1 MIYILAFI
9 VLIGVIVFVHELGH
23 FWAARSVGVGV
34 ERFSVGMPPNFID
47 FTKTKKG
54 LVVDIFFFAFH
65 DKKIKWKKIFSTTFR
80 SFNTPSETIYTIGLL
95 PLGGYVKMKGILD
108 ESMDSD
114 FKGADDEL
122 ESKNALQ
129 KIWVMSAGVIMNLIL
144 TFFVFVLIANLPGGI
159 QVPQDNKPIVDFVI
173 PGENLGKL
181 KNDNDSPIIEE
192 IIKGS
197 EAESYGLSIGDTILS
212 INNKKLNSWTEI
224 SKYIGDLR
232 KDKENLFS
240 IEIKRQDEI
249 YKIEKNSILD
259 EPFGIGKSLLTQK
272 GDIILSIDNKQINS
286 WADIQ
291 DYIID
296 KPAHEFK
303 LTLKRD
309 GELIEIDSLKIGES
323 PDILSGRVDQKIG
336 TLDIQK
342 NTIPLD
348 PKLQFTE
355 SIVYGFNKTKWAMT
369 LMTSSL
375 KMIFQGNV
383 SRDEVGS
390 IIMIGDMAGQAAQAG
405 LVPFLYLMALI
416 SVNLAYINILPIP
429 GLDGGHI
436 VLILIEVLMGR
447 KLSVKTRI
455 RIQSVGMFILLSLM
469 VFLLLND
476 IIRVFF

>member
-47 FTKTKKG
+47 FTKTEKG
-54 LVVDIFFFAFH
+54 LVVDIYFFGPQ
-65 DKKIKWKKIFSTTFR
+65 DKKIKWKKVFSTTFS
-80 SFNTPSETIYTIGLL
+80 SFNSPSETIYTIGLL

-144 TFFVFVLIANLPGGI
+144 AFFVFVLIGNL
-159 QVPQDNKPIVDFVI
+159 Q
-173 PGENLGKL
+173 
-181 KNDNDSPIIEE
+181 
-192 IIKGS
+192 
-197 EAESYGLSIGDTILS
+197 GDTKVETNDTVIDYVVPEQSAELAG
-212 INNKKLNSWTEI
+212 II
-224 SKYIGDLR
+224 AGD
-232 KDKENLFS
+232 
-240 IEIKRQDEI
+240 
-249 YKIEKNSILD
+249 KII
-259 EPFGIGKSLLTQK
+259 
-272 GDIILSIDNKQINS
+272 SIDNIEVETWNEAVANISQHPNETIPIVIERS
-286 WADIQ
+286 
-291 DYIID
+291 
-296 KPAHEFK
+296 
-303 LTLKRD
+303 
-309 GELIEIDSLKIGES
+309 GEILFLEASLGS
-323 PDILSGRVDQKIG
+323 RPNLSTGRVDQQVG
-336 TLDIQK
+336 TLGVSKSQVRVEL
-342 NTIPLD
+342 NF
-348 PKLQFTE
+348 QE
-355 SIVYGFNKTKWAMT
+355 SVVYGFNEMTWAMT

-390 IIMIGDMAGQAAQAG
+390 VIMIGDMAGQAAQAG
-405 LVPFLYLMALI
+405 LAPFLFLMALI
-416 SVNLAYINILPIP
+416 SVNLAFINILPIP

-436 VLILIEVLMGR
+436 ALILIEVLMGR
-447 KLSVKTRI
+447 KLSVKARI

>member
-54 LVVDIFFFAFH
+54 LVVDIFFFGLQ
-65 DKKIKWKKIFSTTFR
+65 DKKIKWKKVFSTTFS

-108 ESMDSD
+108 ESMDSE

-144 TFFVFVLIANLPGGI
+144 TFFVFVLIGNL
-159 QVPQDNKPIVDFVI
+159 Q
-173 PGENLGKL
+173 
-181 KNDNDSPIIEE
+181 
-192 IIKGS
+192 
-197 EAESYGLSIGDTILS
+197 GDTIVESNDTVIDYVVPEQSAELAG
-212 INNKKLNSWTEI
+212 II
-224 SKYIGDLR
+224 AGD
-232 KDKENLFS
+232 
-240 IEIKRQDEI
+240 
-249 YKIEKNSILD
+249 KII
-259 EPFGIGKSLLTQK
+259 
-272 GDIILSIDNKQINS
+272 SIDNIAVETWNDAVANISQHPNETIPIVVERS
-286 WADIQ
+286 G
-291 DYIID
+291 
-296 KPAHEFK
+296 E
-303 LTLKRD
+303 TLFM
-309 GELIEIDSLKIGES
+309 EASLGAR
-323 PDILSGRVDQKIG
+323 PNLSTGRVDQQVG
-336 TLDIQK
+336 TLGVSKSQV
-342 NTIPLD
+342 PVELSF
-348 PKLQFTE
+348 QE
-355 SIVYGFNKTKWAMT
+355 SIVYGLNETRWAMT

-390 IIMIGDMAGQAAQAG
+390 VIMIGDMAGQAAQAG
-405 LVPFLYLMALI
+405 LVPFLFLMALI

-436 VLILIEVLMGR
+436 ALILIEVLMGR
-447 KLSVKTRI
+447 KLSVKARI

>member
-34 ERFSVGMPPNFID
+34 ERFSVGMPPNFVD

-54 LVVDIFFFAFH
+54 LVVDIFFFAFRN
-65 DKKIKWKKIFSTTFR
+65 KKIKWEKLFSTTFT

-108 ESMDSD
+108 ESMYSE

-144 TFFVFVLIANLPGGI
+144 TFFVFVLIGNL
-159 QVPQDNKPIVDFVI
+159 Q
-173 PGENLGKL
+173 
-181 KNDNDSPIIEE
+181 
-192 IIKGS
+192 
-197 EAESYGLSIGDTILS
+197 GDTILESNDTVIDYVVPEQSAELAGIINGDKILS
-212 INNKKLNSWTEI
+212 INNIEVETWNDAVKNIEQFPNKTIPITVERSGEI
-224 SKYIGDLR
+224 LFLEASLSSR
-232 KDKENLFS
+232 PNLS
-240 IEIKRQDEI
+240 
-249 YKIEKNSILD
+249 
-259 EPFGIGKSLLTQK
+259 
-272 GDIILSIDNKQINS
+272 
-286 WADIQ
+286 
-291 DYIID
+291 
-296 KPAHEFK
+296 
-303 LTLKRD
+303 
-309 GELIEIDSLKIGES
+309 
-323 PDILSGRVDQKIG
+323 SGRVDQQVGALGVSKSQVPVE
-336 TLDIQK
+336 LNFQ
-342 NTIPLD
+342 
-348 PKLQFTE
+348 E
-355 SIVYGFNKTKWAMT
+355 SIVYGFNETKWAMT

-390 IIMIGDMAGQAAQAG
+390 VIMIGDMAGQAAQAG
-405 LVPFLYLMALI
+405 LVPFLFLMALI

-436 VLILIEVLMGR
+436 ALILVEVLMGR
-447 KLSVKTRI
+447 KLSVKARI

-469 VFLLLND
+469 VFLILND

>member
-54 LVVDIFFFAFH
+54 LVIDIFFFALQ
-65 DKKIKWKKIFSTTFR
+65 DKKIKWKKVFSTTFS

-108 ESMDSD
+108 ESMDSE

-144 TFFVFVLIANLPGGI
+144 TFFVFVLIGNL
-159 QVPQDNKPIVDFVI
+159 Q
-173 PGENLGKL
+173 
-181 KNDNDSPIIEE
+181 
-192 IIKGS
+192 
-197 EAESYGLSIGDTILS
+197 GDTIVESNDTVIDYVVPEQSAELAG
-212 INNKKLNSWTEI
+212 II
-224 SKYIGDLR
+224 AGD
-232 KDKENLFS
+232 
-240 IEIKRQDEI
+240 
-249 YKIEKNSILD
+249 KII
-259 EPFGIGKSLLTQK
+259 
-272 GDIILSIDNKQINS
+272 SIDNIEVETWNDAVANISQHPNETIPIVVERS
-286 WADIQ
+286 G
-291 DYIID
+291 
-296 KPAHEFK
+296 E
-303 LTLKRD
+303 TLFM
-309 GELIEIDSLKIGES
+309 EASLGAR
-323 PDILSGRVDQKIG
+323 PNLSTGRVDQQVG
-336 TLDIQK
+336 TLGVSKSQV
-342 NTIPLD
+342 PVELSF
-348 PKLQFTE
+348 QE
-355 SIVYGFNKTKWAMT
+355 SIVYGLNETRWAMT

-390 IIMIGDMAGQAAQAG
+390 VIMIGDMAGQAAQAG
-405 LVPFLYLMALI
+405 LVPFLFLMALI

-436 VLILIEVLMGR
+436 ALILIEVLMGR
-447 KLSVKTRI
+447 KLSVKARI

>member
-47 FTKTKKG
+47 FTKTEKG
-54 LVVDIFFFAFH
+54 LVVDIFFFGLQ
-65 DKKIKWKKIFSTTFR
+65 DKKIKWKKVFSTTFS

-108 ESMDSD
+108 ESMDSE

-144 TFFVFVLIANLPGGI
+144 TFFVFVLIGNL
-159 QVPQDNKPIVDFVI
+159 Q
-173 PGENLGKL
+173 
-181 KNDNDSPIIEE
+181 
-192 IIKGS
+192 
-197 EAESYGLSIGDTILS
+197 GDTKVETNDTVIDYVVPEQSAELAG
-212 INNKKLNSWTEI
+212 II
-224 SKYIGDLR
+224 AGD
-232 KDKENLFS
+232 
-240 IEIKRQDEI
+240 
-249 YKIEKNSILD
+249 KII
-259 EPFGIGKSLLTQK
+259 
-272 GDIILSIDNKQINS
+272 SIDNVEVETWNEAVANISQHPNETIPIAIERS
-286 WADIQ
+286 
-291 DYIID
+291 
-296 KPAHEFK
+296 
-303 LTLKRD
+303 
-309 GELIEIDSLKIGES
+309 GEILFLEASLGSRPNIS
-323 PDILSGRVDQKIG
+323 TGRVDQQVG
-336 TLDIQK
+336 TLGVSKSQVPVELNFK
-342 NTIPLD
+342 
-348 PKLQFTE
+348 E
-355 SIVYGFNKTKWAMT
+355 SVVYGFNETTWAMT

-390 IIMIGDMAGQAAQAG
+390 VIMIGDMAGQAAQAG
-405 LVPFLYLMALI
+405 LVPFLFLMAII

-436 VLILIEVLMGR
+436 ALILIEVLMGR
-447 KLSVKTRI
+447 KLSVKARI

>member
-34 ERFSVGMPPNFID
+34 ERFSVGMPPNFVD

-54 LVVDIFFFAFH
+54 LVVDIFFFAFRN
-65 DKKIKWKKIFSTTFR
+65 KKIKWEKVFSTTFT

-108 ESMDSD
+108 ESMDSE

-144 TFFVFVLIANLPGGI
+144 TFFVFVLIGNL
-159 QVPQDNKPIVDFVI
+159 Q
-173 PGENLGKL
+173 
-181 KNDNDSPIIEE
+181 
-192 IIKGS
+192 
-197 EAESYGLSIGDTILS
+197 GDTILESNDTVIDYVVPEQSAELAGIINGDKILS
-212 INNKKLNSWTEI
+212 INNIEVETWNDAVKNIEQFPNKTIPITVERSGEI
-224 SKYIGDLR
+224 LFLEASLSSR
-232 KDKENLFS
+232 PNLS
-240 IEIKRQDEI
+240 
-249 YKIEKNSILD
+249 
-259 EPFGIGKSLLTQK
+259 
-272 GDIILSIDNKQINS
+272 
-286 WADIQ
+286 
-291 DYIID
+291 
-296 KPAHEFK
+296 
-303 LTLKRD
+303 
-309 GELIEIDSLKIGES
+309 
-323 PDILSGRVDQKIG
+323 SGRVDQQVGALGVSKSQVPVE
-336 TLDIQK
+336 LNFQ
-342 NTIPLD
+342 
-348 PKLQFTE
+348 E
-355 SIVYGFNKTKWAMT
+355 SIVYGFNETKWAMT

-390 IIMIGDMAGQAAQAG
+390 VIMIGDMAGQAAQAG
-405 LVPFLYLMALI
+405 LVPFLFLMALI

-436 VLILIEVLMGR
+436 ALILVEVLMGR
-447 KLSVKTRI
+447 KLSVKARI

-469 VFLLLND
+469 VFLILND

>member
-54 LVVDIFFFAFH
+54 LVVDIFFFALQN
-65 DKKIKWKKIFSTTFR
+65 KKIKWKKVFSTTFS

-108 ESMDSD
+108 ESMDSE

-144 TFFVFVLIANLPGGI
+144 TFFVFVLIGNL
-159 QVPQDNKPIVDFVI
+159 Q
-173 PGENLGKL
+173 
-181 KNDNDSPIIEE
+181 
-192 IIKGS
+192 
-197 EAESYGLSIGDTILS
+197 GDTIVESNDTVIDYVVPEQSAELAG
-212 INNKKLNSWTEI
+212 II
-224 SKYIGDLR
+224 AGD
-232 KDKENLFS
+232 
-240 IEIKRQDEI
+240 
-249 YKIEKNSILD
+249 KII
-259 EPFGIGKSLLTQK
+259 
-272 GDIILSIDNKQINS
+272 SIDNIEVETWNDAVANISQHPNETIPIVVERS
-286 WADIQ
+286 G
-291 DYIID
+291 
-296 KPAHEFK
+296 E
-303 LTLKRD
+303 TLFM
-309 GELIEIDSLKIGES
+309 EASLGAR
-323 PDILSGRVDQKIG
+323 PNLSTGRVDQQVG
-336 TLDIQK
+336 TLGVSKSQV
-342 NTIPLD
+342 PVELSF
-348 PKLQFTE
+348 QE
-355 SIVYGFNKTKWAMT
+355 SIVYGLNETRWAMT

-390 IIMIGDMAGQAAQAG
+390 VIMIGDMAGQAAQAG
-405 LVPFLYLMALI
+405 LVPFLFLMALI

-436 VLILIEVLMGR
+436 ALILIEVLMGR
-447 KLSVKTRI
+447 KLSVKARI

-469 VFLLLND
+469 AFLLLND

>member
-9 VLIGVIVFVHELGH
+9 ILIGVIVFVHELGH

-34 ERFSVGMPPNFID
+34 ERFSVGMPPNFVD

-54 LVVDIFFFAFH
+54 LVVDIFFFAFRN
-65 DKKIKWKKIFSTTFR
+65 KKIKWEKVFSTTFT

-144 TFFVFVLIANLPGGI
+144 TFFVFVLIGNL
-159 QVPQDNKPIVDFVI
+159 Q
-173 PGENLGKL
+173 
-181 KNDNDSPIIEE
+181 
-192 IIKGS
+192 
-197 EAESYGLSIGDTILS
+197 GDTILESNDTVIDYVVPEQSAELAGIINGDKILS
-212 INNKKLNSWTEI
+212 INNIEVETWNDAVKNIEQFPNKTIPITVERSGEI
-224 SKYIGDLR
+224 LFLEASLSSR
-232 KDKENLFS
+232 PNLS
-240 IEIKRQDEI
+240 
-249 YKIEKNSILD
+249 S
-259 EPFGIGKSLLTQK
+259 GK
-272 GDIILSIDNKQINS
+272 
-286 WADIQ
+286 
-291 DYIID
+291 
-296 KPAHEFK
+296 
-303 LTLKRD
+303 
-309 GELIEIDSLKIGES
+309 
-323 PDILSGRVDQKIG
+323 VDQQVGALGVSKSQVPVE
-336 TLDIQK
+336 LNFQ
-342 NTIPLD
+342 
-348 PKLQFTE
+348 E
-355 SIVYGFNKTKWAMT
+355 SIVYGFNETKWAMT

-390 IIMIGDMAGQAAQAG
+390 VIMIGDMAGQAAQAG
-405 LVPFLYLMALI
+405 LVPFLFLMALI

-436 VLILIEVLMGR
+436 ALILVEVLMGR
-447 KLSVKTRI
+447 KLSVKARI

-469 VFLLLND
+469 VFLILND

>member
-34 ERFSVGMPPNFID
+34 ERFSVGMPPNFVD

-54 LVVDIFFFAFH
+54 LVVDIFFFAFR
-65 DKKIKWKKIFSTTFR
+65 DKKIKWEKVFSTTFS
-80 SFNTPSETIYTIGLL
+80 SFNSPSETIYTIGLL

-108 ESMDSD
+108 ESMDSE

-144 TFFVFVLIANLPGGI
+144 TFFVFVLIGNL
-159 QVPQDNKPIVDFVI
+159 Q
-173 PGENLGKL
+173 
-181 KNDNDSPIIEE
+181 
-192 IIKGS
+192 
-197 EAESYGLSIGDTILS
+197 GDTILESNDTVIDYVVPEQSAELAGIINGDKILS
-212 INNKKLNSWTEI
+212 INNIEVETWNDAVKNIEQFPNKTIPITVERSGEI
-224 SKYIGDLR
+224 LFLEASLSSR
-232 KDKENLFS
+232 PNLS
-240 IEIKRQDEI
+240 
-249 YKIEKNSILD
+249 
-259 EPFGIGKSLLTQK
+259 
-272 GDIILSIDNKQINS
+272 
-286 WADIQ
+286 
-291 DYIID
+291 
-296 KPAHEFK
+296 
-303 LTLKRD
+303 
-309 GELIEIDSLKIGES
+309 
-323 PDILSGRVDQKIG
+323 SGRVDQQVGALGVSKSQVPVE
-336 TLDIQK
+336 LNFQ
-342 NTIPLD
+342 
-348 PKLQFTE
+348 E
-355 SIVYGFNKTKWAMT
+355 SIVYGFNETKWAMT

-390 IIMIGDMAGQAAQAG
+390 VIMIGDMAGQAAQAG
-405 LVPFLYLMALI
+405 LVPFLFLMALI

-436 VLILIEVLMGR
+436 ALILVEVLMGR
-447 KLSVKTRI
+447 KLSVKARI

-469 VFLLLND
+469 VFLILND